1 MGAGKAYRVSAAKIS
16 LLNLAFRLMATVVT
30 TERAPAHYGN
40 LQHTALSAFWFGSNF
55 LWIPLTTILIQ
66 AQIDEVVPKGSQNTA
81 IGVTLGLGGLLAMT
95 VPPIVGA
102 WSDRLN
108 TRWGR
113 RRPIMVVGTLLT
125 LPGLLILMVAGNYPE
140 IVIGYVIIQFFF
152 NGAQAAYAGIIPDV
166 VPAQQVGK
174 ASGFL
179 ATMTQLGIG
188 GGLGV
193 SSLMTGNRAI
203 YLVMG
208 AVATLSLIP
217 TVWAARAE
225 GMTPIDPPPHRPLGE
240 AVREFLRPLHEG
252 DFAWVIFTRLMV
264 SSGITVVLYFLVN
277 FFKDVVL
284 APTTSEAA
292 GKFTSNWELVV
303 VVTAL
308 PFGFF
313 GGQVSD
319 RIGRRKIF
327 VYLAGAAQA
336 LVALTFIVFYPKSI
350 PLVFALGVAYGVG
363 YGLYFAVDWAL
374 ACDTLPDPKKSAKDM
389 GLFHIAL
396 TLPQAF
402 LPLFGGALID
412 YLNRTAGGNT
422 GYRVVFASAVVFL
435 FLGTVLVSRIKS
447 VR

>member
-1 MGAGKAYRVSAAKIS
+1 
-16 LLNLAFRLMATVVT
+16 MATAAAAR
-30 TERAPAHYGN
+30 RAPAHYGN

-66 AQIDEVVPKGSQNTA
+66 AQIDDVVPKGSQNTA
-81 IGVTLGLGGLLAMT
+81 IGVTLGLGGVLAMT

-108 TRWGR
+108 TRFGR
-113 RRPIMVVGTLLT
+113 RRPIMVAGTLLT
-125 LPGLLILMVAGNYPE
+125 LPGLVILMVAGNYPE
-140 IVIGYVIIQFFF
+140 IVVGYVIIQFFF

-193 SSLMTGNRAI
+193 SSLLTGNRAI

-225 GMTPIDPPPHRPLGE
+225 GLEPIAPPPHRPLGE

-303 VVTAL
+303 VATAL

-313 GGQVSD
+313 GGQISD

-336 LVALTFIVFYPKSI
+336 VVALTFIVFYPKSI
-350 PLVFALGVAYGVG
+350 PLVFALGVAYGIG

>member
-1 MGAGKAYRVSAAKIS
+1 MSSI
-16 LLNLAFRLMATVVT
+16 ATPRPRPV
-30 TERAPAHYGN
+30 EFGN
-40 LQHTALSAFWFGSNF
+40 LQHAALSAFWFGTNF
-55 LWIPLTTILIQ
+55 LWLPLTTILIQ
-66 AQIDEVVPKGSQNTA
+66 AQVDEVVPKGSQNTA
-81 IGVTLGLGGLLAMT
+81 IGVALALGGVLAMA

-108 TRWGR
+108 TRFGR
-113 RRPIMVVGTLLT
+113 RRPIMVAGTLLT
-125 LPGLLILMVAGNYPE
+125 VPGLLLLMTANSYPQI
-140 IVIGYVIIQFFF
+140 IVGYAIIQVFL

-166 VPAQQVGK
+166 VPAMQVGK

-193 SSLMTGNRAI
+193 TGLMTGNRAI
-203 YLVMG
+203 YLVLG
-208 AVATLSLIP
+208 AVAALSLIP

-225 GMTPIDPPPHRPLGE
+225 GMEPVEPPPHRSLGE
-240 AVREFLRPLHEG
+240 SLREFVRPLHEG

-284 APTTSEAA
+284 APTTSAAA
-292 GKFTSNWELVV
+292 GRFTGNWELVV
-303 VVTAL
+303 VATAL

-313 GGQVSD
+313 GGQISD
-319 RIGRRKIF
+319 RINRRKIF
-327 VYLAGAAQA
+327 VYLSGAAQSF
-336 LVALTFIVFYPKSI
+336 VALAFILLYPKSI
-350 PLVFALGVAYGVG
+350 PLVFALGVAYGIG

-374 ACDTLPDPKKSAKDM
+374 AVDTLPDKTKSAKDM
-389 GLFHIAL
+389 GLFHVAL
-396 TLPQAF
+396 TLPQAI

-412 YLNRTAGGNT
+412 SLNRSVGGNA
-422 GYRVVFASAVVFL
+422 GYRVVFSSAVVFL
-435 FLGTVLVSRIKS
+435 FVGTVLVSRIKS

>member
-1 MGAGKAYRVSAAKIS
+1 V
-16 LLNLAFRLMATVVT
+16 ATVASAPPR
-30 TERAPAHYGN
+30 TEEYGN
-40 LQHTALSAFWFGSNF
+40 LQHAALSAFWFGSNF
-55 LWIPLTTILIQ
+55 LWLPLTTVLIQ
-66 AQIDEVVPKGSQNTA
+66 AQIDGVVPKGSQNTA
-81 IGVTLGLGGLLAMT
+81 VGVTLGLGGLLAMT

-108 TRWGR
+108 TRFGR
-113 RRPIMVVGTLLT
+113 RRPIMVAGTLLT
-125 LPGLLILMVAGNYPE
+125 LPGLVLLMTAGSYAQIVAG
-140 IVIGYVIIQFFF
+140 YVVIQFFF

-193 SSLMTGNRAI
+193 AGLMTGNRAI

-208 AVATLSLIP
+208 AVATLSLVP
-217 TVWAARAE
+217 TLWAARTE
-225 GMTPIDPPPHRPLGE
+225 GMEPIPPPVRRPMGE
-240 AVREFLRPLHEG
+240 SVREFLRPLHEG

-284 APTTSEAA
+284 APTTASAA
-292 GKFTSNWELVV
+292 GKFTGNWELVV
-303 VVTAL
+303 VATAL

-313 GGQVSD
+313 GGQLSD

-327 VYLAGAAQA
+327 VYVSGAAQSI
-336 LVALTFIVFYPKSI
+336 VALTFIAFYPKSI
-350 PLVFALGVAYGVG
+350 ALVFALGVAYGIG

-374 ACDTLPDPKKSAKDM
+374 ACDTLPDKTKSAKDM

-412 YLNRTAGGNT
+412 YLNRTVGGNA
-422 GYRVVFASAVVFL
+422 GYRVVFSSAVLFL
-435 FLGTVLVSRIKS
+435 FLGTVLVSRIRA

>member
-1 MGAGKAYRVSAAKIS
+1 
-16 LLNLAFRLMATVVT
+16 MATAAAA
-30 TERAPAHYGN
+30 RPAPAHYGN

-55 LWIPLTTILIQ
+55 LWLPLTTILIQ

-81 IGVTLGLGGLLAMT
+81 IGFALGLGGLLAVT
-95 VPPIVGA
+95 VPPLVGA

-108 TRWGR
+108 TRFGR
-113 RRPIMVVGTLLT
+113 RRPIMVAGTLLT
-125 LPGLLILMVAGNYPE
+125 FPGLFVLMAANNYPE
-140 IVIGYVIIQFFF
+140 ILIGYAIIQFFF
-152 NGAQAAYAGIIPDV
+152 NGAQAAYAGIVPDV

-188 GGLGV
+188 AGLGV
-193 SSLMTGNRAI
+193 SSLLSHNRAI

-208 AVATLSLIP
+208 AVAALTLIP

-225 GMTPIDPPPHRPLGE
+225 GLNRIERPASRPFGE
-240 AVREFLRPLHEG
+240 SVREFLRPLHEG

-277 FFKDVVL
+277 FFGDVVL
-284 APTTSEAA
+284 GPKEDAA
-292 GKFTSNWELVV
+292 KFTSNWLLVV
-303 VVTAL
+303 VLTAL

-313 GGQVSD
+313 GGQISD
-319 RIGRRKIF
+319 RIHRRKIF
-327 VYLAGAAQA
+327 VYLAGVAQGFVA
-336 LVALTFIVFYPKSI
+336 LVFIVFYPKSV
-350 PLVFALGVAYGVG
+350 PLVYALGIAYGIG

-374 ACDTLPDPKKSAKDM
+374 ACDTLPDPTKSAKDM

-396 TLPQAF
+396 TFPQAL

-412 YLNRTAGGNT
+412 YLNKNVDPNI

-435 FLGTVLVSRIKS
+435 FAGTVLVSRIKS

>member
-1 MGAGKAYRVSAAKIS
+1 
-16 LLNLAFRLMATVVT
+16 MATAAAAQ
-30 TERAPAHYGN
+30 RAPAHYGN

-55 LWIPLTTILIQ
+55 LWLPLTTILIQ

-81 IGVTLGLGGLLAMT
+81 IGFALGVGGLLAVT
-95 VPPIVGA
+95 VPPLVGA

-108 TRWGR
+108 TRFGR
-113 RRPIMVVGTLLT
+113 RRPIMVAGTLLT
-125 LPGLLILMVAGNYPE
+125 FPGLFVLMAANNYPE
-140 IVIGYVIIQFFF
+140 ILVGYAIIQFFF
-152 NGAQAAYAGIIPDV
+152 NGAQAAYAGIVPDV

-188 GGLGV
+188 AGLGV
-193 SSLMTGNRAI
+193 SSLMAHNRAI

-208 AVATLSLIP
+208 AVAALTLIP

-225 GMTPIDPPPHRPLGE
+225 GLERIERQPSRPFGDS
-240 AVREFLRPLHEG
+240 VREFLRPLHEG

-277 FFKDVVL
+277 FFGDVVL
-284 APTTSEAA
+284 GPKEDAA
-292 GKFTSNWELVV
+292 KFTSNWLLVV
-303 VVTAL
+303 VLTAL

-313 GGQVSD
+313 GGQISD
-319 RIGRRKIF
+319 RIRRRKIF
-327 VYLAGAAQA
+327 VYLAGVAQGF
-336 LVALTFIVFYPKSI
+336 VALIFIVFYPKSV
-350 PLVFALGVAYGVG
+350 PLVYALGVAYGIG

-396 TLPQAF
+396 TFPQAL

-412 YLNRTAGGNT
+412 YLNKNVDPNI

-435 FLGTVLVSRIKS
+435 FVGTVFVSRIKS

>member
-1 MGAGKAYRVSAAKIS
+1 
-16 LLNLAFRLMATVVT
+16 MATAVAAPPR
-30 TERAPAHYGN
+30 TEEYGN
-40 LQHTALSAFWFGSNF
+40 LQHAALSAFWFGSNF
-55 LWIPLTTILIQ
+55 LWLPLTTILIQ
-66 AQIDEVVPKGSQNTA
+66 AQIDGVVPRGSQNTA
-81 IGVTLGLGGLLAMT
+81 VGLTLGLGGLLAMT

-108 TRWGR
+108 TRFGR
-113 RRPIMVVGTLLT
+113 RRPIMVAGTLLT
-125 LPGLLILMVAGNYPE
+125 LPGLVLLMSAGSYAQIVA
-140 IVIGYVIIQFFF
+140 GYVIIQFFF

-193 SSLMTGNRAI
+193 AGLMTGNRAI

-208 AVATLSLIP
+208 AVATLSLVP
-217 TVWAARAE
+217 TLWAARTE
-225 GMTPIDPPPHRPLGE
+225 GMEPIAPPVRRPLGE
-240 AVREFLRPLHEG
+240 SVREFFRPLHEG

-284 APTTSEAA
+284 APTTASAA
-292 GKFTSNWELVV
+292 GKFTGNWELVV
-303 VVTAL
+303 VLTAL

-313 GGQVSD
+313 GGQLSD
-319 RIGRRKIF
+319 RMGRRKIF
-327 VYLAGAAQA
+327 VYVSGAAQSI
-336 LVALTFIVFYPKSI
+336 VALTFIAFYPKSI
-350 PLVFALGVAYGVG
+350 ALVFALGVAYGIG

-374 ACDTLPDPKKSAKDM
+374 ACDTLPDKTKSAKDM

-412 YLNRTAGGNT
+412 YLNRTVGGNA
-422 GYRVVFASAVVFL
+422 GYRVVFSSAVLFL
-435 FLGTVLVSRIKS
+435 FLGTVLVSRIKA

>member
-1 MGAGKAYRVSAAKIS
+1 
-16 LLNLAFRLMATVVT
+16 MATAQPAAI
-30 TERAPAHYGN
+30 RAETSFGN
-40 LQHTALSAFWFGSNF
+40 LRHTALSAFWFGSNF
-55 LWIPLTTILIQ
+55 LWIPLTTVLIQ
-66 AQIDEVVPKGSQNTA
+66 AQVDGVVPRGSQNTA
-81 IGVTLGLGGLLAMT
+81 IGVALGLGGVLAMT

-108 TRWGR
+108 TRFGR
-113 RRPIMVVGTLLT
+113 RRPIMVAGTLLT
-125 LPGLLILMVAGNYPE
+125 IPGLLLLMTANSYPQ
-140 IVIGYVIIQFFF
+140 IVIGYAIIQFFF
-152 NGAQAAYAGIIPDV
+152 NAAGAAYAGIIPDV

-193 SSLMTGNRAI
+193 TGLMSGNRAV

-208 AVATLSLIP
+208 AVACLSLIP
-217 TVWAARAE
+217 TVWAARTE
-225 GMTPIDPPPHRPLGE
+225 GLERVTLPPKRPFKESIEEFFRPL
-240 AVREFLRPLHEG
+240 REG
-252 DFAWVIFTRLMV
+252 DFAWVVFTRFMV

-277 FFKDVVL
+277 FFRDVVL
-284 APTTSEAA
+284 PASTDAA
-292 GKFTSNWELVV
+292 KFTDNWLLVV

-313 GGQVSD
+313 GGQISD
-319 RIGRRKIF
+319 KIGRRKIF
-327 VYLAGAAQA
+327 VYLAGVAQGF
-336 LVALTFIVFYPKSI
+336 VALMFIVFYPKSV
-350 PLVFALGVAYGVG
+350 PLVFALGIAYGIG

-374 ACDTLPDPKKSAKDM
+374 ACDTLPDKTKSAKDM

-396 TLPQAF
+396 TLPQAI

-412 YLNRTAGGNT
+412 YLNHHIGGNA
-422 GYRVVFASAVVFL
+422 GYRVVFSSAVVFL
-435 FLGTVLVSRIKS
+435 FLGTLLVSRIKA